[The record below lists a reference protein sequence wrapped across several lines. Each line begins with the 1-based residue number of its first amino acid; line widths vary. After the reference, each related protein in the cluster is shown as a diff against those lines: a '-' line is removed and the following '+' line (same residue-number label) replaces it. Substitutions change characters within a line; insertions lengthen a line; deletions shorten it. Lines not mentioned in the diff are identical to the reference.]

1 MSIGALTFLSPWLL
15 AGLVALPIIY
25 WLLRTVPPRPRQIAF
40 PATRILAELDNVER
54 TPDKTPWWLMLIRL
68 IAAALVILAL
78 AQPILNPDR
87 SLSIGGSGPVAIVVD
102 NGWTSASGW
111 GARQSAVGRVITT
124 AEQQSRSVILI
135 ETARAEA
142 GASATPQLLAPAEAR
157 RQAAALV
164 PQPFAPDRA
173 GALSRLRTALGD
185 AASTATI
192 AWFSDGIDHGA
203 VAAFSDGIAA
213 IGAADL
219 AVYAPPESDLAVG
232 VSAGLGGDGKLTARV
247 VTVGGARREGILH
260 ALSDRGER
268 LSEARLSI
276 GEAATS
282 TEVTFDLPL
291 ELRNQVARVVLSGAR
306 SAGAVALLDARSKW
320 NRVGLVSGANQEQ
333 AQPLLGPLY
342 YINRALKPF
351 ADVLASGDA
360 GATDE
365 IRAHLNRNA
374 TVLMLADIGL
384 LPTETQAPLVEWI
397 ERGGVLLRFAGPRLE
412 QGGDALL
419 PVPLR
424 AGGRTLGGALSW
436 SKEQALAA
444 FPDDSPF
451 AGLAVPED
459 VRIRRYVLTDPVALE
474 PNVAVWASLADGTPL
489 VTARRMQRGYL
500 VLFHVTANSKWSNL
514 PLSGLFVD
522 MLRRVATL
530 ANVSAETATG
540 ASSSTAAP
548 ASDVAEGSD
557 QTVLTPRRTLDGF
570 GVLGNPPATAQALA
584 AADVTKVTASA
595 TNPPG
600 YYGTGITTRA
610 VNLVSE
616 TTTLTPISDLPSGA
630 QRVSYGAETQTDLKP
645 WLLGAAFAML
655 LIDILA
661 VLILQGVLAGL
672 FAGRGQRAST
682 ASMIAVF
689 AVSASVA
696 VVAIASPAD
705 AAEARLATEVATPKD
720 GAATA
725 SVRLA
730 QRTQQGSS
738 SPSSDQAAPSN
749 DKKPAFDPALAHAAT
764 SKVTFGYV
772 RTGDAGLDATSKA
785 GLEGLVK
792 VLTARTAVEPGPPF
806 GVDID
811 TDDISFFPVLYWPV
825 TDAAA
830 SLSEPVTAKL
840 DAYMKR
846 GGMIIFDTRDYG
858 QGLPLGV
865 ARGGLTGRRT
875 GTDDGRT
882 PIQRLLQTLDIPRLE
897 PVPEDHVLTKSFYRI
912 NSFPGRF
919 SGGQLWVEA
928 TEANPTGSR
937 EARRADGVTSILI
950 TPNDLASAWALDEA
964 NQPLFPVVPGGER
977 QREWAFRTG
986 VNIVMYALTGNYK
999 ADQVH
1004 VKTLLERFGQ

>member
-15 AGLVALPIIY
+15 AGLVALPIID

-40 PATRILAELDNVER
+40 PATRILAELENVER

-157 RQAAALV
+157 RQVAALV

-173 GALSRLRTALGD
+173 DALSRLRTALGD
-185 AASTATI
+185 AASTATV

-203 VAAFSDGIAA
+203 VAAFSDGLAA

-232 VSAGLGGDGKLTARV
+232 VSAGLGSDGKLTARV
-247 VTVGGARREGILH
+247 VKVGGARREGILH

-276 GEAATS
+276 SEAATS

-291 ELRNQVARVVLSGAR
+291 ELRNQVSRVVLSGAR
-306 SAGAVALLDARSKW
+306 SAGAVSLLDARSKW

-351 ADVLASGDA
+351 ADVLAPGDA

-436 SKEQALAA
+436 SEDQALAPFA
-444 FPDDSPF
+444 DDSPF
-451 AGLAVPED
+451 AGLAIPED

-474 PNVAVWASLADGTPL
+474 PNVSVWASLADGTPL
-489 VTARRMQRGYL
+489 VTARRMKRGYL

-540 ASSSTAAP
+540 ASSSAAAP
-548 ASDVAEGSD
+548 AADVAEGRD

-584 AADVTKVTASA
+584 AANVTDVTASA

-600 YYGTGITTRA
+600 YYGTGTTTRA
-610 VNLVSE
+610 LNLVSE

-655 LIDILA
+655 LIDIVA

-689 AVSASVA
+689 AVSASLA
-696 VVAIASPAD
+696 GVVVGSPVHAAD
-705 AAEARLATEVATPKD
+705 VRDAGQVSEVAPPED
-720 GAATA
+720 GAAIG

-730 QRTQQGSS
+730 QNQ
-738 SPSSDQAAPSN
+738 SSDPASTRGEH
-749 DKKPAFDPALAHAAT
+749 KPAFDPALAHAAT

-806 GVDID
+806 GVNID

-825 TDAAA
+825 TDAAT

-875 GTDDGRT
+875 GNDDGRT

-937 EARRADGVTSILI
+937 EA
-950 TPNDLASAWALDEA
+950 
-964 NQPLFPVVPGGER
+964 
-977 QREWAFRTG
+977 
-986 VNIVMYALTGNYK
+986 
-999 ADQVH
+999 
-1004 VKTLLERFGQ
+1004 